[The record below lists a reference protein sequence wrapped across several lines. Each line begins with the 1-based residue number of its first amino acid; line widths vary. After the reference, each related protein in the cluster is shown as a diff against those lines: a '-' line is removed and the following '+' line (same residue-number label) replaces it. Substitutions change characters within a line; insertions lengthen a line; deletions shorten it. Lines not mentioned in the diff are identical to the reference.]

1 MIGTDYIVQ
10 MHAAQQNVECKGCH
24 KVFSRGSGLL
34 LHFEQNACIPIQSK
48 NMADRQIRGREMLN
62 AHRAML
68 ALQMEKLTDEERAKR
83 AAYRSAMSAL
93 GTDTASET
101 DGGVRVQ
108 PSLLD
113 DLESETD
120 FGTTGEDRGKS
131 TEFQNLI
138 RGASMHTASMDGLQQ
153 PLVPAS
159 TQSSAT
165 SVPSVSSTGTAKAWG
180 ANYPTLKPRNK
191 AEELEMQAAL
201 ESMRISGSAKSS
213 TSNAWGNAA
222 QKLFPDA
229 RPTPVPS
236 DLNIDSLKGI
246 NVGEEAANSD
256 PGTMLTVDPVTNMYK
271 CIFPDCE

>member
-1 MIGTDYIVQ
+1 

-24 KVFSRGSGLL
+24 KVFARGSALL

-68 ALQMEKLTDEERAKR
+68 AMQMEQIAEENAAKK
-83 AAYRSAMSAL
+83 AAYRSAMSAM
-93 GTDTASET
+93 GTDAASET

-113 DLESETD
+113 DLPESEAD
-120 FGTTGEDRGKS
+120 FETTGEYKGKAN
-131 TEFQNLI
+131 EFQNLI
-138 RGASMHTASMDGLQQ
+138 QSASMHTASIDRLQQ

-159 TQSSAT
+159 THNQSSTT
-165 SVPSVSSTGTAKAWG
+165 SVPSVSSTGTAKTWG
-180 ANYPTLKPRNK
+180 ANYPTLKPRNQ

-201 ESMRISGSAKSS
+201 ENVSIKGSVKSS

-229 RPTPVPS
+229 CPTPVPN
-236 DLNIDSLKGI
+236 DVNIDNLKGI
-246 NVGEEAANSD
+246 NVGEDAADSA
-256 PGTMLTVDPVTNMYK
+256 PGTVMTVDPITNKYK
-271 CIFPDCE
+271 CLFPTCE

>member
-1 MIGTDYIVQ
+1 

-24 KVFSRGSGLL
+24 KVFARGSGLL

-68 ALQMEKLTDEERAKR
+68 AMQMEQLTEEEKAKR
-83 AAYRSAMSAL
+83 AAYRSAMSAM
-93 GTDTASET
+93 GTDAASET

-113 DLESETD
+113 DLPESEPD
-120 FGTTGEDRGKS
+120 FGTTGEDRGKAS
-131 TEFQNLI
+131 EFQNLI

-159 TQSSAT
+159 THNQSSAT

-180 ANYPTLKPRNK
+180 ANYPTLQPRNK
-191 AEELEMQAAL
+191 AEELELQAAL
-201 ESMRISGSAKSS
+201 ESMSISGSVKSS

-236 DLNIDSLKGI
+236 DLNIDNLKGI
-246 NVGEEAANSD
+246 NVGEDAANSA
-256 PGTMLTVDPVTNMYK
+256 PGTVMTVDPITNKYK
-271 CIFPDCE
+271 CLFPNCE